1 MKRLET
7 SIVVF
12 LTVLAVT
19 SLWPFSGAED
29 VANARQ
35 NILVGAKTD
44 FWGGFSQLFYSSFR
58 MNEPLWH
65 IVLGLVH
72 AGLIQLGTLV
82 SLRTLKIALRPKKDF
97 YFLLI
102 IHFIAVIY
110 VLRLSRDGSLLAFAW
125 LGTSL
130 IFSSL
135 NNQYFKFIKLT
146 LGTIFF
152 VFGLSFRPWLA
163 ITFVPLMLAVLSLS
177 NIKAL
182 RQGRALILFASLA
195 ILMSPV
201 FLDVGSK
208 RIMNLTESYPEQQVM
223 ILDITSLACLSP
235 EKSIQSAA
243 LTALQPISASPGLS
257 REKLCGQFY
266 PQNWASTVFYS
277 NPSKPALHMIATA
290 ERKTYNTFRNSWIN
304 IITSR
309 PTQYLQLKLIQI
321 SQLFF
326 AGDSFTL
333 SMSSW
338 RELPILPYEI
348 LKALRLFSFL
358 PILLLIVALTL
369 SFRDRISSSLLY
381 ALPSTY
387 LLAIVVVTLAFVGN
401 NQRYISWLAMLLL
414 FAFLNAPRLEKGV
427 VLV

>member
-1 MKRLET
+1 
-7 SIVVF
+7 
-12 LTVLAVT
+12 
-19 SLWPFSGAED
+19 
-29 VANARQ
+29 
-35 NILVGAKTD
+35 
-44 FWGGFSQLFYSSFR
+44 
-58 MNEPLWH
+58 
-65 IVLGLVH
+65 
-72 AGLIQLGTLV
+72 
-82 SLRTLKIALRPKKDF
+82 
-97 YFLLI
+97 
-102 IHFIAVIY
+102 
-110 VLRLSRDGSLLAFAW
+110 
-125 LGTSL
+125 
-130 IFSSL
+130 
-135 NNQYFKFIKLT
+135 
-146 LGTIFF
+146 
-152 VFGLSFRPWLA
+152 
-163 ITFVPLMLAVLSLS
+163 MLAVLSLS